1 MFQQYSTAL
10 VALNPSANN
19 QTVMQLLSYLKIQV
33 INRGQIN
40 TKENILTELELYKPN
55 FLLVYSALPGVVDIT
70 EIISKAKQLSPKTK
84 LIVLTTQST
93 SKRIQDFLTAETDAL
108 VCLDSITESLESAI
122 KVVSK
127 GQLFICGKTAL
138 ELKNSL
144 LEQKVQNKE
153 DTGLLNLLTEREKE
167 VLLSLTQGTN
177 YKQISKLLFISE
189 STVKTHINNIFT
201 KLNVNDRTQAVLYAL
216 HHGIESI
223 SNKPHLLKNLVNE
236 SVQK

>member
-10 VALNPSANN
+10 VALNPSTNN
-19 QTVMQLLSYLKIQV
+19 QNIMQLLSYLKIQV

-40 TKENILTELELYKPN
+40 TKENILAELELYRPN

-84 LIVLTTQST
+84 LVVLVNQGT

-108 VCLDSITESLESAI
+108 VWLDTIAESLESAI
-122 KVVSK
+122 KTVSK

-144 LEQKVQNKE
+144 LEQKVQSKE
-153 DTGLLNLLTEREKE
+153 DTGLLNLLTDREKE

-223 SNKPHLLKNLVNE
+223 SKKPHILKDIVNE
-236 SVQK
+236 AVQK